1 MWYAFYVA
9 WARTDGNDRLSWAA
23 RPLCPLDLV
32 VRSPRNAESFKDWGF
47 GFMSSVIDRSSSRI
61 KPEKIEQ
68 AVIRFAGDSGDGMQ
82 ITGSQFTN
90 TVALYGNDIATF
102 PDFPA
107 EIRAPAGTLP
117 GVSGYQ
123 LHFASSDVY
132 TPGDAVDV
140 LIAMNPAALKV
151 NIADLKPNGILI
163 VNSDSFG
170 ENDLRKAQ
178 LTANPLE
185 DHSLDKYRLFS
196 VELERLTRVSLE
208 HLGLDAKSM
217 DRCKNFFALG
227 MCYWLYNRSTES
239 TVRWIEDKF
248 KNKPLLVEANKLAMK
263 AGYSYCEATEA
274 FQISYEIP
282 PAQLAP
288 GSYRNMS
295 GNQALALG
303 FVTASQKSGLRLF
316 QGSYPI
322 TPASDILHELAQYKD
337 FGVMTFQAED
347 EIAAVTSTIG
357 AAYAGA
363 LGLTTT
369 SGPGMALKTEA
380 IGLAIAVE
388 IPLVICDIQRGG
400 PSTGL
405 PTKTEQADLLQALF
419 GRNSEAPVPVIAPA
433 TPSDCFWAAI
443 EASRIAVKYM
453 VPVILLSDGYL
464 ANGAEPWR
472 IPDLAEIPEI
482 PVQFATEP
490 NSPGGYLPYKRNP
503 DTLAR
508 PWAVPGTPGLEHR
521 IGGLEKQDV
530 TGNIN
535 YEPLNHEN
543 MVRIR
548 AAKVAAIAQDIPEA
562 VPSGDPKGDLLIIA
576 WGSTHGAI
584 TAAVNAQRAEGRKIG
599 HVHLRHLNPLPSNLG
614 DVIKRYKHVLVPELN
629 MGQLLWIL
637 RAKFLVDAVGLN
649 KIQGRPFKQAEL
661 EQKIEEMLGVD

>member
-1 MWYAFYVA
+1 MSTLAEVPPVKHK
-9 WARTDGNDRLSWAA
+9 REV
-23 RPLCPLDLV
+23 LD
-32 VRSPRNAESFKDWGF
+32 
-47 GFMSSVIDRSSSRI
+47 
-61 KPEKIEQ
+61 Q

-90 TVALYGNDIATF
+90 TAALYGNDIATF
-102 PDFPA
+102 PDYPA
-107 EIRAPAGTLP
+107 EIRAPAGTIP
-117 GVSGYQ
+117 GVSGFQ
-123 LHFASSDVY
+123 LHFSSNEVY
-132 TPGDAVDV
+132 TPGDAIDV

-151 NIADLKPNGILI
+151 NVADLKANGILI
-163 VNSDSFG
+163 VNSDSFKEG
-170 ENDLRKAQ
+170 DLRKAQ
-178 LTANPLE
+178 MTSNPLE
-185 DHSLDKYRLFS
+185 DHSLDKFRLFS
-196 VELERLTRVSLE
+196 VELEKLTRRSLE

-227 MCYWLYNRSTES
+227 MCYWLYNRSMDP
-239 TVRWIEDKF
+239 TVRWVEDKF
-248 KNKPLLVEANKLAMK
+248 KNKPLLVEANKLALK
-263 AGYSYCEATEA
+263 GGYSYCEATEA

-282 PAQLAP
+282 PAQLTP
-288 GSYRNMS
+288 GLYRSMS

-303 FVTASQKSGLRLF
+303 FVTASQKSGLTLF

-322 TPASDILHELAQYKD
+322 TPASDILHELSQYKD

-347 EIAAVTSTIG
+347 EIAAVTSAIG

-363 LGLTTT
+363 LAITTT

-380 IGLAIAVE
+380 MGLAVAVE

-419 GRNSEAPVPVIAPA
+419 GRNSEAPIPVLAASTPA
-433 TPSDCFWAAI
+433 DCFWVAI

-453 VPVILLSDGYL
+453 VPVIILSDGYL

-472 IPDLAEIPEI
+472 IPELSDIPDF
-482 PVQFATEP
+482 PVKFASDP
-490 NSPGGYLPYKRNP
+490 VGFLPYKRDP
-503 DTLAR
+503 QTLAR

-521 IGGLEKQDV
+521 IGGLEKQDP

-548 AAKVAAIAQDIPEA
+548 AAKVAAIAQDIPNVLPA
-562 VPSGDPKGDLLIIA
+562 GDLEGDLLIVA
-576 WGSTHGAI
+576 WGSTCGSI
-584 TAAVNAQRAEGRKIG
+584 TAALKAQRAKGRKIG
-599 HVHLRHLNPLPSNLG
+599 HLHLRHLNPLPSNLG
-614 DVIKRYKHVLVPELN
+614 DVLKRYKRVLVPELN
-629 MGQLLWIL
+629 MGQLLWVL

-661 EQKIEEMLGVD
+661 EQKIEELLGL

>member
-1 MWYAFYVA
+1 VFLAGEIVEELLQN
-9 WARTDGNDRLSWAA
+9 G
-23 RPLCPLDLV
+23 
-32 VRSPRNAESFKDWGF
+32 VRQ
-47 GFMSSVIDRSSSRI
+47 FMSTLIDSPLTKSRR
-61 KPEKIEQ
+61 EKIDQ

-123 LHFASSDVY
+123 LHFSSNDVY

-151 NIADLKPNGILI
+151 NVADLKANGILI
-163 VNSDSFG
+163 VNSDSFK
-170 ENDLRKAQ
+170 ETDLRKAQ
-178 LTANPLE
+178 MTSNPLE
-185 DHSLDKYRLFS
+185 DHSLDKFRLFS
-196 VELERLTRVSLE
+196 VELERLTRVALE

-227 MCYWLYNRSTES
+227 MCYWLYNRSMDS

-288 GSYRNMS
+288 GVYRNLS

-303 FVTASQKSGLRLF
+303 FITASQKSGLRLF

-322 TPASDILHELAQYKD
+322 TPASDILHELSQYKD

-347 EIAAVTSTIG
+347 EIAAITSAIG

-363 LGLTTT
+363 LAITTT

-380 IGLAIAVE
+380 MGLAVAVE
-388 IPLVICDIQRGG
+388 IPLVVCDIQRGG

-419 GRNSEAPVPVIAPA
+419 GRNSEAPIPIVAAA
-433 TPSDCFWAAI
+433 TPSDCFWAAL
-443 EASRIAVKYM
+443 EACRIAVKYM

-472 IPDLAEIPEI
+472 IPDAADIPAF
-482 PVQFATEP
+482 PVHFATEP
-490 NSPGGYLPYKRNP
+490 NSANGGYLPYKRDP
-503 DTLAR
+503 QTLAR

-530 TGNIN
+530 SGNIN
-535 YEPLNHEN
+535 YEPLNHEK

-548 AAKVAAIAQDIPEA
+548 AAKVAAIAQDIPDIEPA
-562 VPSGDPKGDLLIIA
+562 GDAEGDLLIIA

-584 TAAVNAQRAEGRKIG
+584 TAAVKAQRAEGRRVG

-614 DVIKRYKHVLVPELN
+614 EVIKRYKKVLVPELN
-629 MGQLLWIL
+629 MGQLLWVL
-637 RAKFLVDAVGLN
+637 RAKYLVDAVGLN
-649 KIQGRPFKQAEL
+649 KIQGRPFKQVEL
-661 EQKIEEMLGVD
+661 EQKIEEMLDA

>member
-1 MWYAFYVA
+1 MS
-9 WARTDGNDRLSWAA
+9 TL
-23 RPLCPLDLV
+23 
-32 VRSPRNAESFKDWGF
+32 AEVPPVKTKRE
-47 GFMSSVIDRSSSRI
+47 VIDR
-61 KPEKIEQ
+61 

-90 TVALYGNDIATF
+90 TAALYGNDIATF
-102 PDFPA
+102 PDYPA
-107 EIRAPAGTLP
+107 EIRAPAGTIP
-117 GVSGYQ
+117 GVSGFQ
-123 LHFASSDVY
+123 LHFSSNEVY
-132 TPGDAVDV
+132 TPGDAIDV

-151 NIADLKPNGILI
+151 NIADLRANGILI
-163 VNSDSFG
+163 VNSDSFKEG
-170 ENDLRKAQ
+170 DLRKAQ
-178 LTANPLE
+178 MTSNPLE
-185 DHSLDKYRLFS
+185 DHSLDKFRLFS
-196 VELERLTRVSLE
+196 VELEQLTRRSME

-227 MCYWLYNRSTES
+227 MCYWLYNRSAEP

-248 KNKPLLVEANKLAMK
+248 KNKPLLVEANKLALK
-263 AGYSYCEATEA
+263 GGYSYCEATEA

-282 PAQLAP
+282 PAQLTP
-288 GSYRNMS
+288 GLYRSLS

-303 FVTASQKSGLRLF
+303 FVTAARKAGLTLF

-322 TPASDILHELAQYKD
+322 TPASDILHELSQYKD

-347 EIAAVTSTIG
+347 EIAAITSSIG

-363 LGLTTT
+363 LAITTT

-380 IGLAIAVE
+380 MGLAVAVE

-419 GRNSEAPVPVIAPA
+419 GRNSEAPIPVLAAA
-433 TPSDCFWAAI
+433 TPADCFWVAL
-443 EASRIAVKYM
+443 EASRIAIKYM
-453 VPVILLSDGYL
+453 VPVIVLSDGYL

-472 IPDLAEIPEI
+472 IPDVNEIPDF
-482 PVQFATEP
+482 PVKFATDP
-490 NSPGGYLPYKRNP
+490 NGFLPYKRNP
-503 DTLAR
+503 QTLAR

-521 IGGLEKQDV
+521 IGGLEKQDP

-548 AAKVAAIAQDIPEA
+548 AAKVAAVAQEIPNMLPE
-562 VPSGDPKGDLLIIA
+562 GDLDGDLLIIA
-576 WGSTHGAI
+576 WGSTSGSI
-584 TAAVNAQRAEGRKIG
+584 TAALKTQRAKGRKIG
-599 HVHLRHLNPLPSNLG
+599 HLHLRYLNPLPSNLG
-614 DVIKRYKHVLVPELN
+614 DIIKRYKRVLVPELN
-629 MGQLLWIL
+629 MGQLLWVL
-637 RAKFLVDAVGLN
+637 RAKYLVDAVGLN

-661 EQKIEEMLGVD
+661 EQKIEEMLGL